1 MTSLRDEVEAAT
13 EAVRTNVRT
22 DDWSMTLTADA
33 AEVSTGPLEAQVTD
47 WYHILSHFGLD
58 PEAFEVIDD
67 TVKMSSWQ
75 QSKRTDSGDRD
86 IVWLYAYKARF
97 RRITDRLPEVDVQ
110 ALRDEVKR
118 WRPVKRRAPAAKLG
132 APSTFYVGLADWQI
146 GKGEGGGSVGTAQR
160 VLDTYDQAI
169 TRVKELRRIG
179 RNVTSLAM
187 WNMGDPVEGT
197 CEGNYASQ
205 TYTVD
210 RSRRE
215 QLLLALDLWKAGL
228 RALAPLFDD
237 VEFGT
242 VLCNH
247 GEWTRVAGKP
257 VTGDS
262 DNAGAFLA
270 DALQRVLADRP
281 DFDHVRFTI
290 PHDQMTM
297 VTEMSG
303 VPVALCH
310 GHKAPGSA
318 AEAAWMQA
326 QATRVLRE
334 SRVEPRLW
342 MTAHRHH
349 YSIIDHGPWT
359 RIQHPS
365 LDYGS
370 KWFADTAGKWS
381 SPGTFT
387 CLVGE
392 HDQAG
397 GPMTSLTATG
407 FSDESVLTVR

>member
-1 MTSLRDEVEAAT
+1 MSGLGAELADQAQDKPAA
-13 EAVRTNVRT
+13 
-22 DDWSMTLTADA
+22 DWSMTLTSDHAD
-33 AEVSTGPLEAQVTD
+33 VSTGPLETQVAGD
-47 WYHILSHFGLD
+47 WSAILSHFGLD
-58 PEAFEVIDD
+58 PACFEVIDD

-75 QSKRTDSGDRD
+75 QSRRTDDGDRD
-86 IVWLYAYKARF
+86 LVWLYAYKVRF
-97 RRITDRLPEVDVQ
+97 RRVTDRLPDVDVDS
-110 ALRDEVKR
+110 LRAAVRK
-118 WRPVKRRAPAAKLG
+118 WRPTSRRRPGLGLG
-132 APSTFYVGLADWQI
+132 APSTFYIGLADWQI
-146 GKGEGGGSVGTAQR
+146 GKGEGGGSAGTAQR
-160 VLDTYDQAI
+160 VLDTYEQAVA
-169 TRVKELRRIG
+169 RVKELRRIG
-179 RNVTSLAM
+179 RNVTSLAI
-187 WNMGDPVEGT
+187 WNLGDPAEGS

-205 TYTVD
+205 IHTVD
-210 RSRRE
+210 LNRRG
-215 QLLLALDLWKAGL
+215 QLNLALDLWAAGL

-237 VEFGT
+237 VEFGS

-247 GEWTRVAGKP
+247 GEWTRVAGKA

-262 DNAGAFLA
+262 DNVGGYLA
-270 DALQRVLADRP
+270 DTLRRVFDGRP
-281 DFDHVRFTI
+281 DFDHVRWSI

-326 QATRVLRE
+326 QSTRILRE

-349 YSIIDHGPWT
+349 YSIIDHGPWH

-392 HDQAG
+392 HEQAG

-407 FSDESVLTVR
+407 FSDESVLTVRT